1 MGRSDAGDRGDDA
14 AEHMIHAVVLAGILD
29 AHHVADALDHAD
41 GAVVTGAVRTERA
54 RFLVGNHA
62 AFLAVADIVPEAVDG
77 FREMMHVLLGLAK
90 QVQGQ
95 PERAAPADARQRAD
109 GFDRIGK
116 EFGGVFFFIRHDN
129 RQVLP
134 SGKG

>member
-1 MGRSDAGDRGDDA
+1 MLRSDGPMPAIG
-14 AEHMIHAVVLAGILD
+14 EMMPH
-29 AHHVADALDHAD
+29 AHHVTDTLDHAD
-41 GAVVTGAVRTERA
+41 GAMVAGTVRAEGAG
-54 RFLVGNHA
+54 FLVGDHA

-77 FREMMHVLLGLAK
+77 LREMVDVLLRLAK

-95 PERAAPADARQRAD
+95 PERAATAYAGQRAD

-116 EFGGVFFFIRHDN
+116 EFGRVFLFIRHGS

-134 SGKG
+134 SVKG

>member
-1 MGRSDAGDRGDDA
+1 MPAIGEMMPRDRGNDA
-14 AEHMIHAVVLAGILD
+14 AQDVVHAVVLAGILD

-62 AFLAVADIVPEAVDG
+62 AFLAVADVVPEAVDG
-77 FREMMHVLLGLAK
+77 LREMVHVLLRLPE

-109 GFDRIGK
+109 GFDRIG
-116 EFGGVFFFIRHDN
+116 
-129 RQVLP
+129 
-134 SGKG
+134 